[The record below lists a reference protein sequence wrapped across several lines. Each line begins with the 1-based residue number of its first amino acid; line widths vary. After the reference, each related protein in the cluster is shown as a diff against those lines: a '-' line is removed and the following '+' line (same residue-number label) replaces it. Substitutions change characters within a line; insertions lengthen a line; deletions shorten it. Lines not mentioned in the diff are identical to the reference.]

1 MSRPK
6 LKLLFGSFLLLLIAA
21 SQVSAHE
28 MRPAYLEIKETAP
41 GVYEV
46 TWKVP
51 LSPTGERPGL
61 QLVLPDDC
69 EITAAPR
76 TVFAGNSHLERSQ
89 ISRPGGL
96 QNTLIRVDGLDT
108 APTDVLVRVESLAGL
123 TQVTRLGIDNASF
136 MVEAFPRRMDFF
148 RTYLTLGIEHILLG
162 VDHLL
167 FVLGLLLIVRGRWRL
182 LKTITAFT
190 IAHSLTL
197 ALATLELA
205 RAPARPLEAG
215 IALSIFFLGLEIA
228 RTWRGQTSLSIE
240 RPWLV
245 AFGFGLLH
253 GFGFATG
260 LSATGVPQS
269 ELPVALLSFNLGVE
283 AGQVGFV
290 GIVLALVWSFQ
301 RLEITWPKWVT
312 RVPGYGIG
320 SLGAFWSLQRIFAI
334 FGFTP

>member
-1 MSRPK
+1 VSW
-6 LKLLFGSFLLLLIAA
+6 LKYITLPGSLLFLIISA
-21 SQVSAHE
+21 SQLSAHE

-41 GVYEV
+41 GLYEV

-51 LSPTGERPGL
+51 LSPAGERPGL
-61 QLVLPDDC
+61 RLVLPDDC
-69 EITAAPR
+69 EITIPPR
-76 TVFAGNSHLERSQ
+76 TVFVGNSHLERSQ

-108 APTDVLVRVESLAGL
+108 APTDVLVRVESLAGV
-123 TQVTRLGIDNASF
+123 TQVTRLGIDNTGF
-136 MVEAFPRRMDFF
+136 TVEAFPRRMDFF
-148 RTYLTLGIEHILLG
+148 RTY
-162 VDHLL
+162 
-167 FVLGLLLIVRGRWRL
+167 
-182 LKTITAFT
+182 
-190 IAHSLTL
+190 LTL

-205 RAPARPLEAG
+205 RAPARPLEAC

-260 LSATGVPQS
+260 LSATGVPQG

-320 SLGAFWSLQRIFAI
+320 SLGAFWSLQRISAI